1 MPPGGMGR
9 RAARLPGGAWTM
21 RTMIPLAAI
30 STWRTLGGAALGL
43 AMFALLLAL
52 ALALGRAR
60 PGGREP

>member
-1 MPPGGMGR
+1 M
-9 RAARLPGGAWTM
+9 LE
-21 RTMIPLAAI
+21 PLAAI

-43 AMFALLLAL
+43 AMLILLLAL